1 MQFNLLSTKK
11 VTMNQSTLK
20 RLLPHLLAYFFMMA
34 ISFIFFSP
42 YVFEGKVLTQGDNV
56 RARGMQGE
64 ITKIRAETGEIP
76 LWTNSMF
83 GGMPAYQ
90 IQMDNRKNLTRT
102 PYSLL
107 FLKQSVTNPHTVVL
121 AAMLCCY
128 LLLIT
133 LGVDW
138 RLSIIGAVGF
148 GLSNYQIDLAEAGHS
163 TKMAAVALLP
173 GLFAGALLAYRGKYL
188 LGGAIF
194 GLFMAM
200 EILANH
206 LQITFYAGWML
217 VILGIV
223 QLISAIRKGTMSNFI
238 KASAILV
245 VTGLLGIATNAD
257 RLWVTQE
264 YAKETIRGT
273 SELSSKGGKDG
284 LTKDYIFAWSYG
296 IQESMTLLVPNFN
309 GGGASQHFRGTKT
322 HDLIYRNM
330 LNNFSQSMPRDAAIK
345 SAEQQVAG
353 LMYWGNQPF
362 VGVAIYFGA
371 IIIFLFFLGA
381 FLVPGEI
388 KTWLVASAIF
398 TLTLAWGGNFFFNG
412 FLVDYVPMF
421 NKFRAVSMA
430 LGLTHLAV
438 VLLAILGLQAFVSKK
453 CTAEQK
459 QKALVIALGITGGLC
474 LLAVLGSMMM
484 DFSNPAKD
492 GRLPANILPTVLA
505 DRASILRMDAL
516 RSLLFIG
523 LAAASLFAFLKGKIK
538 VLVAVLL
545 VGALSILDVWLVNK
559 RILFAEKYETPK
571 QATASATPTAADQQI
586 MADPDPHFRVLDMS
600 RGTPFKSA
608 NASYFHKSIGG
619 YHAAKLMIL
628 QEVADRYLD
637 PQSGKNPLENRNIL
651 GMLNTKYVIQGGQGS
666 APQVAKLPEALGNAW
681 FVDEYKTVANA
692 DAEIAALG
700 NLDPRKTAVIR
711 QSEAAKLSGLTIT
724 PNATDNIRLTSYQPA
739 KMAYEYNAGSD
750 RLAVFSEVYYPQSKG
765 WNLYVDGQPS
775 DGMLRANYLL
785 RAARLPAGKHT
796 VEMRFEPRSWAVGG
810 MIALVSSG
818 LLIIA
823 FLVVLFLYFKQHS
836 VADVNRL
843 EEGIMETPKE
853 NLKTEVKATKS
864 KRKKK

>member
-1 MQFNLLSTKK
+1 
-11 VTMNQSTLK
+11 MNQSTLK
-20 RLLPHLLAYFFMMA
+20 RLLPHLLAYFLMMA

-64 ITKIRAETGEIP
+64 MTKVRAETGETP

-83 GGMPAYQ
+83 GGMPTYQ
-90 IQMDNRKNLTRT
+90 IQMARGNNLTRI
-102 PYSLL
+102 PYSIL

-121 AAMLCCY
+121 VAMFCCY

-173 GLFAGALLAYRGKYL
+173 GVFAGALLAYRGKYL
-188 LGGAIF
+188 LGGALF

-217 VILGIV
+217 IILGIV
-223 QLISAIRKGTMSNFI
+223 QLVGALRKGTISNFI

-245 VTGLLGIATNAD
+245 ATGLLGIAANAD
-257 RLWVTQE
+257 RIWVTQE

-284 LTKDYIFAWSYG
+284 LEKDYIFAWSYG
-296 IQESMTLLVPNFN
+296 IMESMTLLVPNFN
-309 GGGASQHFRGTKT
+309 GGGASQHFRGTET
-322 HDLIYRNM
+322 HDMIYRNM
-330 LNNFSQSMPRDAAIK
+330 VANFSQSMPRDAAIK
-345 SAEQQVAG
+345 SAEQQVAAT
-353 LMYWGNQPF
+353 MYWGNQPF

-371 IIIFLFFLGA
+371 IIVFLFFLGA

-388 KTWLVASAIF
+388 KAWLLASAIF
-398 TLTLAWGGNFFFNG
+398 TLMLAWGGNFFLNG

-421 NKFRAVSMA
+421 NKFRAVSMV

-438 VLLAILGLQAFVSKK
+438 VLLAILGLQGFVSKK
-453 CTAEQK
+453 YTVAQK
-459 QKALVIALGITGGLC
+459 QKALMIALGITGGLC
-474 LLAVLGSMMM
+474 LLSIVGSFMM
-484 DFSNPAKD
+484 DFSNSAKD
-492 GRLPANILPTVLA
+492 GRLPANILPTILS

-523 LAAASLFAFLKGKIK
+523 LAAGSLFAFLKGKIK

-545 VGALSILDVWLVNK
+545 VGAFSILDVWLVNK

-571 QATASATPTAADQQI
+571 QATASANPTPADQQI
-586 MADPDPHFRVLDMS
+586 MGDPDPSFRVLDLS

-608 NASYFHKSIGG
+608 DASYFHKSIGG

-628 QEVADRYLD
+628 QDVAERYLD
-637 PQSGKNPLENRNIL
+637 PQYGQNPIEHRNIL
-651 GMLNTKYVIQGGQGS
+651 GMLNTKYVIQGGQGGP
-666 APQVAKLPEALGNAW
+666 PQVAKLSEAMGNVW
-681 FVDEYKTVANA
+681 FVDEYKIVANA

-700 NLDPRKTAVIR
+700 TLDPRKTAILR
-711 QSEAAKLSGLTIT
+711 QGEADKVSGLTIT
-724 PNATDNIRLTSYQPA
+724 RNPADNIRLTSYHPD
-739 KMAYEYNAGSD
+739 KMTYEYTATND
-750 RLAVFSEVYYPQSKG
+750 RLAVFSEVYYPESKG
-765 WNLYVDGQPS
+765 WKIYVDGEVMN
-775 DGMLRANYLL
+775 GGLLRANYLL
-785 RAARLPAGKHT
+785 RAAKLPAGKHT
-796 VEMRFEPRSWAVGG
+796 VEMRFEPRSWYIGG
-810 MIALVSSG
+810 TIALIASI
-818 LLIIA
+818 LLMLG
-823 FLVVLFLYFKQHS
+823 FLVALFLYFKGRE
-836 VADVNRL
+836 VPAADQL
-843 EEGIMETPKE
+843 SEMELVPERKVKE
-853 NLKTEVKATKS
+853 EVKATKS
-864 KRKKK
+864 KRKKKK

>member
-1 MQFNLLSTKK
+1 
-11 VTMNQSTLK
+11 MNQSTLK
-20 RLLPHLLAYFFMMA
+20 RLLPHLIAYFLMMA

-42 YVFEGKVLTQGDNV
+42 YVFEGKVLTQGDNF

-64 ITKIRAETGEIP
+64 INKVRAETGEIP

-90 IQMDNRKNLTRT
+90 IQMDNRKNLIRI
-102 PYSLL
+102 PYSFL
-107 FLKQSVTNPHTVVL
+107 FLKQSLTKPHTVVL
-121 AAMLCCY
+121 VAMLCCY
-128 LLLIT
+128 ILLIT

-138 RLSIIGAVGF
+138 RLSIIGAIGF

-188 LGGAIF
+188 VGGAMF
-194 GLFMAM
+194 GLFMGM

-223 QLISAIRKGTMSNFI
+223 QLISAVRKGTLNNFI

-245 VTGLLGIATNAD
+245 ATGLLGIAANAD
-257 RLWVTQE
+257 RIWVTQE
-264 YAKETIRGT
+264 YAAQTIRGK
-273 SELSSKGGKDG
+273 SQLSSKKGTSG
-284 LTKDYIFAWSYG
+284 LSKQSIFAWSYG

-322 HDLIYRNM
+322 HDAIYKNM
-330 LNNFSQSMPRDAAIK
+330 YANFSQSMPRDAAIK
-345 SAEQQVAG
+345 SAEQQVAAT
-353 LMYWGNQPF
+353 MYWGTQPF

-371 IIIFLFFLGA
+371 ILIFLFFLGA
-381 FLVPGEI
+381 FLVAGEV
-388 KTWLVASAIF
+388 KTWLVISAIF
-398 TLTLAWGGNFFFNG
+398 TLMLSWGGNFFLNG

-438 VLLAILGLQAFVSKK
+438 VLLAILGLQAFVSTKY
-453 CTAEQK
+453 TAAQK
-459 QKALVIALGITGGLC
+459 QKALTIALGITGGLC
-474 LLAVLGSMMM
+474 VLAVLGSFMM
-484 DFSNPAKD
+484 DFSNPTKD
-492 GRLPANILPTVLA
+492 SRLPENLRPTILA

-523 LAAASLFAFLKGKIK
+523 LAAGSLFAFLKGKIK

-559 RILFAEKYETPK
+559 RILFAEKYEMPK
-571 QATASATPTAADQQI
+571 QATAGANPTQADQQI
-586 MADPDPHFRVLDMS
+586 MGDPDPHFRVLDLS

-608 NASYFHKSIGG
+608 DASYFHKSIGG

-628 QEVADRYLD
+628 QDVAEYYLD
-637 PQSGKNPLENRNIL
+637 PQYQKNPLEHLKIL
-651 GMLNTKYVIQGGQGS
+651 GMLNTKYIIQGGQNGP
-666 APQVAKLPEALGNAW
+666 PQVAKLPEALGNAW
-681 FVDEYKTVANA
+681 FVDEYKTVPDA

-700 NLDPRKTAVIR
+700 NLEPGKTAILR
-711 QSEAAKLSGLTIT
+711 QSEAAKISGLTIT
-724 PNATDNIRLTSYQPA
+724 PNAADNIRLTGYEPD
-739 KMAYEYNAGSD
+739 KLTYEYTTAAD
-750 RLAVFSEVYYPQSKG
+750 RLAVFSEVYYPESKG
-765 WNLYVDGQPS
+765 WKFYLDGQPAE
-775 DGMLRANYLL
+775 GMLLRANYLL
-785 RAARLPAGKHT
+785 RAAKLPAGKHT
-796 VEMRFEPRSWAVGG
+796 VEMRFEPRSWSVGG
-810 MIALVSSG
+810 MIALISSI
-818 LLIIA
+818 LLLVG
-823 FLVVLFLYFKQHS
+823 FLASLFLYFKDRN
-836 VADVNRL
+836 VPEVDRL
-843 EEGIMETPKE
+843 EEHLVMAPTAKT
-853 NLKTEVKATKS
+853 KTETKTKAKVKPTKS

>member
-1 MQFNLLSTKK
+1 
-11 VTMNQSTLK
+11 MNQSTLK
-20 RLLPHLLAYFFMMA
+20 RLLPHLLAYFLMMA

-64 ITKIRAETGEIP
+64 IKKVRAETGEVP

-83 GGMPAYQ
+83 GGMPTYQ
-90 IQMDNRKNLTRT
+90 IQMARGNNLTWI
-102 PYSLL
+102 PYTIL
-107 FLKQSVTNPHTVVL
+107 FLRQSVTNPHTVVL
-121 AAMLCCY
+121 VAMFCCY

-173 GLFAGALLAYRGKYL
+173 GVFAGALLAYRGKYL
-188 LGGAIF
+188 LGGALF

-217 VILGIV
+217 IILGIV
-223 QLISAIRKGTMSNFI
+223 QFIGAIRKGTMNNFV

-245 VTGLLGIATNAD
+245 ATGLLGIAANAD
-257 RLWVTQE
+257 RIWVTQE

-284 LTKDYIFAWSYG
+284 LEKDYIFAWSYG
-296 IQESMTLLVPNFN
+296 IKESMTLLIPNFN

-322 HDLIYRNM
+322 HDMIYRNM
-330 LNNFSQSMPRDAAIK
+330 LANFSQSMPRDAAIK
-345 SAEQQVAG
+345 AAEQQVAAT
-353 LMYWGNQPF
+353 MYWGNQPF

-388 KTWLVASAIF
+388 KAWLLASAIF
-398 TLTLAWGGNFFFNG
+398 TLTLAWGGNFFLNS

-421 NKFRAVSMA
+421 NKFRAVSMV
-430 LGLTHLAV
+430 LGLTHLSV
-438 VLLAILGLQAFVSKK
+438 VLLAILGLQGFVSKK
-453 CTAEQK
+453 YTVAQK
-459 QKALVIALGITGGLC
+459 QKALMIALGITGGLC
-474 LLAVLGSMMM
+474 LLAVLGSFMM
-484 DFSNPAKD
+484 DFSNAAKD
-492 GRLPANILPTVLA
+492 GRLPANILPTILE

-516 RSLLFIG
+516 RSMLFIG
-523 LAAASLFAFLKGKIK
+523 LAAGSLFAFLKGKIK

-571 QATASATPTAADQQI
+571 QATASANPTSADQQI
-586 MADPDPHFRVLDMS
+586 MADPDPYFRVLDLS

-608 NASYFHKSIGG
+608 DASYFHKSIGG

-628 QEVADRYLD
+628 QDVAERYLD
-637 PQSGKNPLENRNIL
+637 PQYGQNPLEHRNIL
-651 GMLNTKYVIQGGQGS
+651 GMLNTKYVIQGGQGNP
-666 APQVAKLPEALGNAW
+666 PQVAKLSEALGNAW
-681 FVDEYKTVANA
+681 FVEEYKTVADA
-692 DAEIAALG
+692 DAEIAALA
-700 NLDPRKTAVIR
+700 NLEPRKTAILR
-711 QSEAAKLSGLTIT
+711 QSEAAKLNGLTIT
-724 PNATDNIRLTSYQPA
+724 RNPADNIKLTSYMPD
-739 KMAYEYNAGSD
+739 KMTYEYSAAND
-750 RLAVFSEVYYPQSKG
+750 RLAVFSEIYYPESKG
-765 WNLYVDGQPS
+765 WKIYVDGQVM
-775 DGMLRANYLL
+775 DGGLLRADYLL
-785 RAARLPAGKHT
+785 RAAKLPAGKHT
-796 VEMRFEPRSWAVGG
+796 VEMRFEPRSWAIGG
-810 MIALVSSG
+810 MIALIASI
-818 LLIIA
+818 LLIVG
-823 FLVVLFLYFKQHS
+823 FLGALFLYFKGREIPQ
-836 VADVNRL
+836 ADHLSEMEFVPERKVK
-843 EEGIMETPKE
+843 EE
-853 NLKTEVKATKS
+853 VQATKS
-864 KRKKK
+864 KRKKRK

>member
-1 MQFNLLSTKK
+1 
-11 VTMNQSTLK
+11 MNQSTLK
-20 RLLPHLLAYFFMMA
+20 RLLPHLLAYFLMMA

-64 ITKIRAETGEIP
+64 MAKVRAETGETP

-83 GGMPAYQ
+83 GGMPTYQ
-90 IQMDNRKNLTRT
+90 IQMAKGNNLTRI
-102 PYSLL
+102 PYSIL

-121 AAMLCCY
+121 VAMFCCY

-173 GLFAGALLAYRGKYL
+173 GLFAGALLTYRGKYL
-188 LGGAIF
+188 LGGALF

-217 VILGIV
+217 IILGVV
-223 QLISAIRKGTMSNFI
+223 QFVGAIRKGTLANFI

-245 VTGLLGIATNAD
+245 ATGLLGIAANAD
-257 RLWVTQE
+257 RIWVTQE

-273 SELSSKGGKDG
+273 SELSAKGGKDG
-284 LTKDYIFAWSYG
+284 LEKDYIFAWSYG
-296 IQESMTLLVPNFN
+296 IMESMTLLIPNFN
-309 GGGASQHFRGTKT
+309 GGGASQHFRGTET
-322 HDLIYRNM
+322 HDQIYRNM
-330 LNNFSQSMPRDAAIK
+330 VANFSQSMPRDAAIK
-345 SAEQQVAG
+345 TAEQQVAAT
-353 LMYWGNQPF
+353 MYWGNQPF

-371 IIIFLFFLGA
+371 IIVFLFFLGA

-388 KTWLVASAIF
+388 KAWLLASAIF
-398 TLTLAWGGNFFFNG
+398 TLMLAWGGNFFLNS

-421 NKFRAVSMA
+421 NKFRAVSMV

-438 VLLAILGLQAFVSKK
+438 VLLAVLGLQGVVSKK
-453 CTAEQK
+453 YTVAQK
-459 QKALVIALGITGGLC
+459 QKALTIALGITGGLC
-474 LLAVLGSMMM
+474 LLAFAGSFIM

-492 GRLPANILPTVLA
+492 GRLPANILPTILA

-523 LAAASLFAFLKGKIK
+523 LAAGSIFAFLKGKIK

-545 VGALSILDVWLVNK
+545 VGALSVLDVWLVNK

-571 QATASATPTAADQQI
+571 QATASANPTPADQQI
-586 MADPDPHFRVLDMS
+586 MADPDPHFRVLDLS

-608 NASYFHKSIGG
+608 DASYFHKSIGG

-628 QEVADRYLD
+628 QDVAESYLD
-637 PQSGKNPLENRNIL
+637 PQYGQNPLEHLNIL
-651 GMLNTKYVIQGGQGS
+651 GMLNTKYVIQGGQNGP
-666 APQVAKLPEALGNAW
+666 PQVAKLSEALGNAW
-681 FVDEYKTVANA
+681 FVEAYKTVAGA
-692 DAEIAALG
+692 DAEIAALA
-700 NLDPRKTAVIR
+700 NLEPRKTAVLR
-711 QSEAAKLSGLTIT
+711 QSEAAKLGGLTIT
-724 PNATDNIRLTSYQPA
+724 RNPADNIKLTSYSPD
-739 KMAYEYNAGSD
+739 KMTYNYTAAND
-750 RLAVFSEVYYPQSKG
+750 RLAIFSEIYYPESKG
-765 WNLYVDGQPS
+765 WKIYLDDQLMEG
-775 DGMLRANYLL
+775 GLLRANYLL
-785 RAARLPAGKHT
+785 RAARLPAGTHT
-796 VEMRFEPRSWAVGG
+796 VEMRFEPSSWYVGG
-810 MIALVSSG
+810 TIALIASI
-818 LLIIA
+818 LLMVG
-823 FLVVLFLYFKQHS
+823 FLAALFLYFKGRE
-836 VADVNRL
+836 VPTADHL
-843 EEGIMETPKE
+843 SEMEFVPERKVKE
-853 NLKTEVKATKS
+853 EVKATKPR
-864 KRKKK
+864 RKKKK

>member
-1 MQFNLLSTKK
+1 
-11 VTMNQSTLK
+11 MNQSTLK
-20 RLLPHLLAYFFMMA
+20 RLLPHLLAYFLMMA

-64 ITKIRAETGEIP
+64 ITKVEDETGERP

-83 GGMPAYQ
+83 GGMPSYQ
-90 IQMDNRKNLTRT
+90 IQMSPGNNLTRI
-102 PYSLL
+102 PYGLL
-107 FLKQSVTNPHTVVL
+107 FLKQSVTKPHTVVL
-121 AAMLCCY
+121 VAMICCY

-138 RLSIIGAVGF
+138 RLSIIGAVAF

-173 GLFAGALLAYRGKYL
+173 GVFAGALLTYRGKYL
-188 LGGAIF
+188 LGGALF

-223 QLISAIRKGTMSNFI
+223 QFIGAIRKGTMNNFI

-245 VTGLLGIATNAD
+245 ATALLGVAANAD
-257 RLWVTQE
+257 RIWVTQE

-296 IQESMTLLVPNFN
+296 IKESMTLLIPNFN
-309 GGGASQHFRGTKT
+309 GGGRSQHFRGTKT

-330 LNNFSQSMPRDAAIK
+330 VANFSQSMPRDAAIK
-345 SAEQQVAG
+345 SAEAQVAA
-353 LMYWGNQPF
+353 LMYWGNQPM

-371 IIIFLFFLGA
+371 IIVFLFFLGA

-388 KTWLVASAIF
+388 KAWLVASAIF
-398 TLTLAWGGNFFFNG
+398 TLMLAWGGNFFLNG

-438 VLLAILGLQAFVSKK
+438 VLLAILGLQAFFSKQY
-453 CTAEQK
+453 TVAQK
-459 QKALVIALGITGGLC
+459 QKALMIALGITGGLC
-474 LLAVLGSMMM
+474 LLALVGSFMM

-492 GRLPANILPTVLA
+492 SRYPANILPTILE
-505 DRASILRMDAL
+505 DRGSILRMDAL

-523 LAAASLFAFLKGKIK
+523 LAAGSLFVFLKGKIK

-545 VGALSILDVWLVNK
+545 VGVLSILDVWLVNK

-571 QATASATPTAADQQI
+571 QARAAANPTPVDQQI
-586 MADPDPHFRVLDMS
+586 MADPDPHFRVLDLS
-600 RGTPFKSA
+600 RGMSFTSA
-608 NASYFHKSIGG
+608 DASYFHKSIGG
-619 YHAAKLMIL
+619 YHAAKLMIF
-628 QEVADRYLD
+628 QDVAERYLS
-637 PQSGKNPLENRNIL
+637 PQYGQNPLEHLNIL
-651 GMLNTKYVIQGGQGS
+651 GMLNTKYVIQGGQEGS
-666 APQVAKLPEALGNAW
+666 PPQVAKLSEALGNAW
-681 FVDEYKTVANA
+681 FVEEYKTVPSA
-692 DAEIAALG
+692 DAEIAALA
-700 NLDPRKTAVIR
+700 NLDPRKTAILR
-711 QSEAAKLSGLTIT
+711 QSEADKISGLTIT
-724 PNATDNIRLTSYQPA
+724 RNPADNIRLTSYHPD
-739 KMAYEYNAGSD
+739 KMTYEYSAAND
-750 RLAVFSEVYYPQSKG
+750 RLAVFSEIYYPESKG
-765 WNLYVDGQPS
+765 WKIYLDGQAMN
-775 DGMLRANYLL
+775 GALLRADYLL
-785 RAARLPAGKHT
+785 RAAKLPAGKHT
-796 VEMRFEPRSWAVGG
+796 VEMRFEPRAWYIGG
-810 MIALVSSG
+810 TIALVTSI
-818 LLIIA
+818 LLIVG
-823 FLVVLFLYFKQHS
+823 FLAALFLHFKGREVP
-836 VADVNRL
+836 VADHL
-843 EEGIMETPKE
+843 SEMELVPERKVKVKE
-853 NLKTEVKATKS
+853 EVKATKP
-864 KRKKK
+864 KRKKKKK

>member
-1 MQFNLLSTKK
+1 
-11 VTMNQSTLK
+11 MNQSTLK
-20 RLLPHLLAYFFMMA
+20 RLLPHLLAYFLMMA
-34 ISFIFFSP
+34 ASFIFFSP
-42 YVFEGKVLTQGDNV
+42 YVFEGKVLTQSDNV
-56 RARGMQGE
+56 RARGMQAE
-64 ITKIRAETGEIP
+64 ITKYRAETGEIP

-83 GGMPAYQ
+83 GGMPSYQ
-90 IQMDNRKNLTRT
+90 IQMDNKKNLVRI
-102 PYSLL
+102 PYSIL
-107 FLKQSVTNPHTVVL
+107 FLKQSLTNPHVVVL
-121 AAMLCCY
+121 VAMFCCY

-138 RLSIIGAVGF
+138 RLSIIGAIGF

-188 LGGAIF
+188 LGGAMF

-200 EILANH
+200 EVLANH

-217 VILGIV
+217 VILGII
-223 QLISAIRKGTMSNFI
+223 QLIGAVRKGTMSNFI

-245 VTGLLGIATNAD
+245 ATGLLGIATNAD
-257 RLWVTQE
+257 RLWSTQE

-273 SELSSKGGKDG
+273 SELSAKGGKDG
-284 LTKDYIFAWSYG
+284 LEKDYIFAWSYG
-296 IQESMTLLVPNFN
+296 IQESMTLLIPNFN

-330 LNNFSQSMPRDAAIK
+330 LANFSQSMPRDGAVKA
-345 SAEQQVAG
+345 AEQQVAAT
-353 LMYWGNQPF
+353 MYWGNQPF

-388 KTWLVASAIF
+388 KAWLVSSAIF
-398 TLTLAWGGNFFFNG
+398 TLMLAWGGNFFLNG

-438 VLLAILGLQAFVSKK
+438 VLLAILGLQGFVSTKYSTEK
-453 CTAEQK
+453 K
-459 QKALVIALGITGGLC
+459 QKALIAALGITGGLC
-474 LLAVLGSMMM
+474 LLAIIGGTMM
-484 DFSNPAKD
+484 DFSNSAKD
-492 GRLPANILPTVLA
+492 GRLPANILPTILE

-523 LAAASLFAFLKGKIK
+523 LSAGILFAFLKGKIK

-545 VGALSILDVWLVNK
+545 VGVLSVLDVWLVNK
-559 RILFAEKYETPK
+559 RILFAEKYETPR
-571 QATASATPTAADQQI
+571 QATTSANPTPADQQI
-586 MADPDPHFRVLDMS
+586 MADPDPHYRVLDLS

-608 NASYFHKSIGG
+608 DASYFHKSIGG

-628 QEVADRYLD
+628 QDVAENYLD
-637 PQSGKNPLENRNIL
+637 PQYGKNPIEYRNIL
-651 GMLNTKYVIQGGQGS
+651 GMLNTKYIIQGGQGS
-666 APQVAKLPEALGNAW
+666 APQVAKLPEALGNVW
-681 FVDEYKTVANA
+681 FVDEYKTVPSA

-700 NLDPRKTAVIR
+700 TLEPRKTAIIR
-711 QSEAAKLSGLTIT
+711 QDVAAKLSGLTIT
-724 PNATDNIRLTSYQPA
+724 PNPTDNIRLTSYHPA
-739 KMAYEYNAGSD
+739 KMAYEYTASQE
-750 RLAVFSEVYYPQSKG
+750 RLAVFSEIYYPESKG
-765 WNLYVDGQPS
+765 WKLYVDGQPS

-796 VEMRFEPRSWAVGG
+796 VEMRFEPSSWAIGG
-810 MIALVSSG
+810 TIALIASI
-818 LLIIA
+818 LLLVG
-823 FLVVLFLYFKQHS
+823 FLASLFLYFKEQS
-836 VADVNRL
+836 VPDANRL
-843 EEGIMETPKE
+843 EEHLVNATAKQVKVKE
-853 NLKTEVKATKS
+853 EVKPTKA
-864 KRKKK
+864 KRKKKK

>member
-1 MQFNLLSTKK
+1 
-11 VTMNQSTLK
+11 MNQSTLK
-20 RLLPHLLAYFFMMA
+20 RLLPHLLAYFLMMA

-64 ITKIRAETGEIP
+64 MTKVRAETGETP

-83 GGMPAYQ
+83 GGMPTYQ
-90 IQMDNRKNLTRT
+90 IQMARGNNLTRI
-102 PYSLL
+102 PYSIL

-121 AAMLCCY
+121 VAMFCCY

-173 GLFAGALLAYRGKYL
+173 GVFAGALLAYRGKYL
-188 LGGAIF
+188 LGGALF

-217 VILGIV
+217 IILGIV
-223 QLISAIRKGTMSNFI
+223 QLVGALRKGTISNFI

-245 VTGLLGIATNAD
+245 ATGLLGIAANAD
-257 RLWVTQE
+257 RIWVTQE

-284 LTKDYIFAWSYG
+284 LEKDYIFAWSYG
-296 IQESMTLLVPNFN
+296 IMESMTLLVPNFN
-309 GGGASQHFRGTKT
+309 GGGASQHFRGTET
-322 HDLIYRNM
+322 HDMIYRNM
-330 LNNFSQSMPRDAAIK
+330 VANFSQSMPRDAAIK
-345 SAEQQVAG
+345 SAEQQVAAT
-353 LMYWGNQPF
+353 MYWGNQPF

-371 IIIFLFFLGA
+371 IIVFLFFLGA

-388 KTWLVASAIF
+388 KAWLLASAIF
-398 TLTLAWGGNFFFNG
+398 TLMLAWGGNFFLNG

-421 NKFRAVSMA
+421 NKFRAVSMV

-438 VLLAILGLQAFVSKK
+438 VLLAILGLQGFVSKK
-453 CTAEQK
+453 YTVAQK
-459 QKALVIALGITGGLC
+459 QKALMIALGITGGLC
-474 LLAVLGSMMM
+474 LLSIVGSFMM
-484 DFSNPAKD
+484 DFSNSAKD
-492 GRLPANILPTVLA
+492 GRLPANILPTILS

-523 LAAASLFAFLKGKIK
+523 LAAGSLFAFLKGKIK

-545 VGALSILDVWLVNK
+545 VGAFSILDVWLVNK

-571 QATASATPTAADQQI
+571 QATASANPTPADQQI
-586 MADPDPHFRVLDMS
+586 MGDPDPSFRVLDLS

-608 NASYFHKSIGG
+608 DASYFHKSIGG

-628 QEVADRYLD
+628 QDVAERYLD
-637 PQSGKNPLENRNIL
+637 PQYGQNPIEHRNIL
-651 GMLNTKYVIQGGQGS
+651 GMLNTKYVIQGGQGGP
-666 APQVAKLPEALGNAW
+666 PQVAKLSEAMGNVW
-681 FVDEYKTVANA
+681 FVDEYKIVANA

-700 NLDPRKTAVIR
+700 TLDPRKTAILR
-711 QSEAAKLSGLTIT
+711 QGEADKVSGLTIT
-724 PNATDNIRLTSYQPA
+724 RNPADNIRLTSYHPD
-739 KMAYEYNAGSD
+739 KMTYEYTATND
-750 RLAVFSEVYYPQSKG
+750 RLAVFSEVYYPESKG
-765 WNLYVDGQPS
+765 WKIYVDGQVMN
-775 DGMLRANYLL
+775 GGLLRANYLL
-785 RAARLPAGKHT
+785 RAAKLPAGKHT
-796 VEMRFEPRSWAVGG
+796 VEMRFEPRSWYIGG
-810 MIALVSSG
+810 TIALIASI
-818 LLIIA
+818 LLMLG
-823 FLVVLFLYFKQHS
+823 FLVALFLYFKGRE
-836 VADVNRL
+836 VPAADQL
-843 EEGIMETPKE
+843 SEMELVPERKVKE
-853 NLKTEVKATKS
+853 EVKATKS
-864 KRKKK
+864 KRKKKK

>member
-1 MQFNLLSTKK
+1 
-11 VTMNQSTLK
+11 MNQSTLK
-20 RLLPHLLAYFFMMA
+20 RLLPHLFAYVLMMA

-56 RARGMQGE
+56 RARGMQAE
-64 ITKIRAETGEIP
+64 ITKYRAETGEIP

-83 GGMPAYQ
+83 GGMPSYQ
-90 IQMDNRKNLTRT
+90 IQMDNKKNLVRI
-102 PYSLL
+102 PYSIL
-107 FLKQSVTNPHTVVL
+107 FLKQSLTNPHVVVL
-121 AAMLCCY
+121 VAMLCCY

-188 LGGAIF
+188 LGGALF

-200 EILANH
+200 EVLANH

-223 QLISAIRKGTMSNFI
+223 HLIAAVRKGTMSNFI

-245 VTGLLGIATNAD
+245 ATGLLGIGTNAD

-264 YAKETIRGT
+264 YAAETIRGK
-273 SELSSKGGKDG
+273 SQLSAKKGSSGLSKQS
-284 LTKDYIFAWSYG
+284 IFAWSYG

-322 HDLIYRNM
+322 HDLIYKNM
-330 LNNFSQSMPRDAAIK
+330 YGQFSQSMPRDAAIK
-345 SAEQQVAG
+345 SAEQQVAAT
-353 LMYWGNQPF
+353 MYWGNQPF

-398 TLTLAWGGNFFFNG
+398 TLMLAWGGNFFLNG
-412 FLVDYVPMF
+412 LLVDYVPMF

-438 VLLAILGLQAFVSKK
+438 VVLAILGLQGFVSKK
-453 CTAEQK
+453 YATEKK
-459 QKALVIALGITGGLC
+459 QKALIAALGITGGLC
-474 LLAVLGSMMM
+474 LLAIIGGTMM

-492 GRLPANILPTVLA
+492 GRLPANILPTILE

-523 LAAASLFAFLKGKIK
+523 LAAGSLFAFLKGKIK

-545 VGALSILDVWLVNK
+545 VGVLSVLDVWLVNK
-559 RILFAEKYETPK
+559 RILFSEKYETPK
-571 QATASATPTAADQQI
+571 QAATSANPTAADKQI
-586 MADPDPHFRVLDMS
+586 MADPDPHYRVLDLS

-608 NASYFHKSIGG
+608 DASYFHKSIGG

-628 QEVADRYLD
+628 QDVAERYLD
-637 PQSGKNPLENRNIL
+637 PQYGQNPVEHRNIL

-666 APQVAKLPEALGNAW
+666 APQVAKLPEAFGNVW

-692 DAEIAALG
+692 DEEIASLG
-700 NLDPRKTAVIR
+700 NLDPRKTAIIR
-711 QSEAAKLSGLTIT
+711 QDVAAKLSGLTIT
-724 PNATDNIRLTSYQPA
+724 PNPADNIRLTSYHPA
-739 KMAYEYNAGSD
+739 KMAYEYSASQE
-750 RLAVFSEVYYPQSKG
+750 RLAVFSEIYYPESKG
-765 WNLYVDGQPS
+765 WKLYIDGQPS
-775 DGMLRANYLL
+775 DGLLRANYLL

-796 VEMRFEPRSWAVGG
+796 VEMRFEPRSWSVGG
-810 MIALVSSG
+810 MIALIASI
-818 LLIIA
+818 LLLVG
-823 FLVVLFLYFKQHS
+823 FLAALFLYFKEQS
-836 VADVNRL
+836 VPDTNRL
-843 EEGIMETPKE
+843 EEHLVAAPKA
-853 NLKTEVKATKS
+853 KEVAKPTKS

>member
-1 MQFNLLSTKK
+1 
-11 VTMNQSTLK
+11 MNQSTLK
-20 RLLPHLLAYFFMMA
+20 RLLPHLFAYFLMMA
-34 ISFIFFSP
+34 ASFIFFSP

-56 RARGMQGE
+56 RARGMQAE
-64 ITKIRAETGEIP
+64 ITKHRAETGEIP

-90 IQMDNRKNLTRT
+90 IQMDSKKNLIRI
-102 PYSLL
+102 PYTFL
-107 FLKQSVTNPHTVVL
+107 FLKQSLTKPHVVVL
-121 AAMLCCY
+121 VAMLCCY
-128 LLLIT
+128 ILLIT

-173 GLFAGALLAYRGKYL
+173 GVFAGALLAYRGKYL
-188 LGGAIF
+188 LGGAMF
-194 GLFMAM
+194 GLFLGM

-223 QLISAIRKGTMSNFI
+223 QLIAAVRKGTLNNFI

-245 VTGLLGIATNAD
+245 ATGLLGIATNAD
-257 RLWVTQE
+257 RLWSTQE

-284 LTKDYIFAWSYG
+284 LEKDYIFAWSYG
-296 IQESMTLLVPNFN
+296 IMESMTLLVPNFN

-322 HDLIYRNM
+322 HDLIYKNM
-330 LNNFSQSMPRDAAIK
+330 YGQFTQSMPRDAAIK
-345 SAEQQVAG
+345 SAEQQVAAR
-353 LMYWGNQPF
+353 MYWGNQPF

-371 IIIFLFFLGA
+371 ILLFLFFLGA

-398 TLTLAWGGNFFFNG
+398 TLMLAWGGNFFLNG

-438 VLLAILGLQAFVSKK
+438 VVLAVLGLQGFVSKK
-453 CTAEQK
+453 YSTEKK
-459 QKALVIALGITGGLC
+459 QKALLAAVGITGGLC
-474 LLAVLGSMMM
+474 LLAIIGGTMI

-492 GRLPANILPTVLA
+492 GRLPANILPTILE

-523 LAAASLFAFLKGKIK
+523 LAAGSLFAFLKGKIK

-545 VGALSILDVWLVNK
+545 VGVLSVLDVWLVNK

-571 QATASATPTAADQQI
+571 QAASGANPTPADQQI
-586 MADPDPHFRVLDMS
+586 MADPDPHFRVLDLS

-608 NASYFHKSIGG
+608 DASYFHKSIGG

-628 QEVADRYLD
+628 QDVAENYLD
-637 PQSGKNPLENRNIL
+637 PQYGKNPLEHLNIL
-651 GMLNTKYVIQGGQGS
+651 GMLNTKYIIQGGQGS

-692 DAEIAALG
+692 DAEIAALA
-700 NLDPRKTAVIR
+700 NLDPKKTAILR
-711 QSEAAKLSGLTIT
+711 QSEAAKISGLSIT
-724 PNATDNIRLTSYQPA
+724 PNPTDNIRLTGYQPA
-739 KMAYEYNAGSD
+739 KLTYEYTTAAD
-750 RLAVFSEVYYPQSKG
+750 RLAVFSEVYYPASKG
-765 WNLYVDGQPS
+765 WKFYLDGEFVDG
-775 DGMLRANYLL
+775 MLLRANYLL
-785 RAARLPAGKHT
+785 RAAKLPAGKHT
-796 VEMRFEPRSWAVGG
+796 LEMRFEPRSWAVGG
-810 MIALVSSG
+810 IIALIASI
-818 LLIIA
+818 LLMVG
-823 FLVVLFLYFKQHS
+823 FLAALFLYFKGQN
-836 VADVNRL
+836 VPEVDRL
-843 EEGIMETPKE
+843 EEHLVEAAPK
-853 NLKTEVKATKS
+853 KVKEAVKPTKS